1 MNKRN
6 IVIAA
11 LLNMAIGTFSF
22 KNFPQQNG
30 EPWRKDQLIEPSVLA
45 ATLNDTSTQQPLIYS
60 IGYGGGIR
68 NSILEGPAKDST
80 NLLKWK
86 NDLQKL
92 PLEADLVIYCGCC
105 PFEHCPNIRPAFILL
120 NEMGFTHQKLLD
132 LSRNL

>member
-45 ATLNDTSTQQPLIYS
+45 ATL
-60 IGYGGGIR
+60 
-68 NSILEGPAKDST
+68 K
-80 NLLKWK
+80 
-86 NDLQKL
+86 
-92 PLEADLVIYCGCC
+92 
-105 PFEHCPNIRPAFILL
+105 
-120 NEMGFTHQKLLD
+120 
-132 LSRNL
+132 